1 MPITQ
6 VTEFTA
12 ESHHSFDEA
21 IRVGMARA
29 RASLTHVHGAWVQR
43 QRKVVCGGLPAYRV
57 SLKVAFSAE

>member
-1 MPITQ
+1 MFSTQ

-12 ESHHSFDEA
+12 ESSTSFDEA

-29 RASLTHVHGAWVQR
+29 RASVPNIHGAWVRQ

-57 SLKVAFSAE
+57 SLKVAFGAI